1 MIVWNGIDII
11 AIIVCGVAVLFL
23 IGLIVIESIQKKIK
37 ERRKKEKNRR
47 KRNERRQI
55 FSIR

>member
-37 ERRKKEKNRR
+37 ERRKKEK
-47 KRNERRQI
+47 KQEKEK
-55 FSIR
+55 